1 MCGLN
6 CERGGEKH
14 GGPLG
19 RSFSGAYSSRAFA
32 SRSAAER
39 LGGSTYLA
47 ILLPGFHVLVDV
59 RLLRML
65 RIFRILKLP
74 LYFDESQALWRA
86 FVRRRRRILVFLGV
100 VLILVVLLGTVM
112 SLVEGQY
119 RTRPGLGLGQENDLT
134 SSA

>member
-1 MCGLN
+1 
-6 CERGGEKH
+6 
-14 GGPLG
+14 
-19 RSFSGAYSSRAFA
+19 
-32 SRSAAER
+32 
-39 LGGSTYLA
+39 
-47 ILLPGFHVLVDV
+47 
-59 RLLRML
+59 ML

-112 SLVEGQY
+112 YLVEGQY
-119 RTRPGLGLGQENDLT
+119 RTRPGLGLVQENNLT